1 MRDLDTR
8 LDKILSGLGAEGRLR
23 GLKSLEPSGPA
34 RMTVGDRR
42 VLNFSGNDY
51 LGLSRHPAL
60 KRKAMRWT
68 ETFGAGSGASRLVTG
83 NLGIFDRV
91 ERKVA
96 ALKGTEDALILASGF
111 QANVSLLPALIAG
124 GLFSG
129 EPLVFCDRLNHASMH
144 QGLRAAGARQI
155 RFRHND
161 LDHLEELLKARANR
175 KGPRFIVTESVFGMD
190 GDRADVAA
198 VSAIAERHDAFL
210 YLDEAHATGVLG
222 PGGAGLGLEATPGAD
237 LVMGTFSKAL
247 GGFGAYAA
255 CSAKL
260 KSYLVNKT
268 SGFVYA
274 TAPPPGTLG
283 AMDAALDLLPSLD
296 KERDHVLSLAELAR
310 TRFEQAGLET
320 GASSTQIVPV
330 IVGGET
336 ETLTLAKALE
346 EDGILA
352 IAIRPPT
359 VPKGKSRI
367 RLAFSSDHSQAD
379 VERLCDRLIHR
390 AREKP

>member
-1 MRDLDTR
+1 LRDLDTR

-34 RMTVGDRR
+34 RMTIGNRR

-260 KSYLVNKT
+260 KSYLVTKT
-268 SGFVYA
+268 SGFVY
-274 TAPPPGTLG
+274 
-283 AMDAALDLLPSLD
+283 
-296 KERDHVLSLAELAR
+296 R
-310 TRFEQAGLET
+310 TRFEKAGLET

-379 VERLCDRLIHR
+379 VKRLCDRLIHR